1 MGEWLSGVFS
11 NPAVLSAIKVTFEMA
26 FASTLISAV
35 LGVAI
40 GLWLKN
46 HVFTGKKAVV
56 RINRTLLGVPPVV
69 IGLLVYLLT
78 MRGGPLGPLS
88 LLFTVRGM
96 VLAQVLIITPIIS
109 GMVFSYA
116 ESAVPAIR
124 AFARTMGADK
134 KQTDRLIISELRNE
148 IYFCIITG
156 FGRAI
161 SEVGSVMLVGGNI
174 KGHTRTM
181 TTMNSLLKSQGIYS
195 EGIGL
200 GVLLL
205 IMAFILQTLGDYV
218 RKEQIRDENYCAPE
232 ENRKNGSVH
241 RRSENRKRTGARACR
256 T

>member
-1 MGEWLSGVFS
+1 MEWLRGVFT

-26 FASTLISAV
+26 IASTLISAV

-40 GLWLKN
+40 GLWLQN
-46 HVFTGKKAVV
+46 HEFPGKKAVV
-56 RINRTLLGVPPVV
+56 RINRTLMGVPPVV
-69 IGLLVYLLT
+69 IGLLVYMLT
-78 MRGGPLGPLS
+78 MRGGPLGPLA
-88 LLFTVRGM
+88 LLFTVKGM
-96 VLAQVLIITPIIS
+96 VLAQILIITPIIS

-124 AFARTMGADK
+124 AFAKTMGADK

-181 TTMNSLLKSQGIYS
+181 TTMISLLKSQGIYS

-218 RKEQIRDENYCAPE
+218 RKEQIRDENY
-232 ENRKNGSVH
+232 
-241 RRSENRKRTGARACR
+241 
-256 T
+256 

>member
-1 MGEWLSGVFS
+1 
-11 NPAVLSAIKVTFEMA
+11 
-26 FASTLISAV
+26 V

-40 GLWLKN
+40 GLWLQN
-46 HVFTGKKAVV
+46 HDFTGKKAVV
-56 RINRTLLGVPPVV
+56 RINRTLMGVPPVV

-124 AFARTMGADK
+124 AFAKTMGANK
-134 KQTDRLIISELRNE
+134 GQTDRLILSELRNE

-181 TTMNSLLKSQGIYS
+181 TTMISLLKSQGIYS

-205 IMAFILQTLGDYV
+205 IMAFILQTMGDYV
-218 RKEQIRDENYCAPE
+218 RKEQIRDENY
-232 ENRKNGSVH
+232 
-241 RRSENRKRTGARACR
+241 
-256 T
+256 

>member
-1 MGEWLSGVFS
+1 MAWRNTDRLCSHLTQVLTTKMIEWLSGVFT

-26 FASTLISAV
+26 FASTLISAL

-40 GLWLKN
+40 GLWLQN
-46 HVFTGKKAVV
+46 HEFTGKRAVV
-56 RINRTLLGVPPVV
+56 RINRTLMGVPPVV

-88 LLFTVRGM
+88 LLFTVKGM

-124 AFARTMGADK
+124 AFAKTMGAGK

-181 TTMNSLLKSQGIYS
+181 TTMISLLKSQGIYS

-218 RKEQIRDENYCAPE
+218 RKEQIRDENY
-232 ENRKNGSVH
+232 
-241 RRSENRKRTGARACR
+241 
-256 T
+256 

>member
-1 MGEWLSGVFS
+1 MIEWLRGVFTD
-11 NPAVLSAIKVTFEMA
+11 PAVLSAIKVTFEMA
-26 FASTLISAV
+26 FASTLVSAV

-40 GLWLKN
+40 GLWLQN
-46 HVFTGKKAVV
+46 QEFAGKKVVV
-56 RINRTLLGVPPVV
+56 RINRTLMGVPPVV

-78 MRGGPLGPLS
+78 MRGGPLGPLA
-88 LLFTVRGM
+88 LLFTVKGM
-96 VLAQVLIITPIIS
+96 ILAQVLIITPIIS

-116 ESAVPAIR
+116 ESAVPAIK
-124 AFARTMGADK
+124 AFAKTMGADK
-134 KQTDRLIISELRNE
+134 KQTDRLILSELRNE

-181 TTMNSLLKSQGIYS
+181 TTMISLLKSQGIYS

-205 IMAFILQTLGDYV
+205 IMAFILQTLSDSV
-218 RKEQIRDENYCAPE
+218 RKEQIRDENY
-232 ENRKNGSVH
+232 
-241 RRSENRKRTGARACR
+241 
-256 T
+256 

>member
-1 MGEWLSGVFS
+1 MTEWLRGVFT
-11 NPAVLSAIKVTFEMA
+11 NPSVLSAIKVTFEMA

-35 LGVAI
+35 IGVAF
-40 GLWLKN
+40 GLWLQN
-46 HVFTGKKAVV
+46 HDFAGKKIVV
-56 RINRTLLGVPPVV
+56 RINRTLMGVPPVV
-69 IGLLVYLLT
+69 IGLLVYMLT
-78 MRGGPLGPLS
+78 MRGGPLGPLA
-88 LLFTVRGM
+88 LLFTVKGM

-124 AFARTMGADK
+124 AFAKTMGADK
-134 KQTDRLIISELRNE
+134 RQTDKLIISELRNE
-148 IYFCIITG
+148 IYFCVITG

-181 TTMNSLLKSQGIYS
+181 TTMISLLKSQGIYS

-205 IMAFILQTLGDYV
+205 LMAFILQTLSDHV
-218 RKEQIRDENYCAPE
+218 RKEQIRDENY
-232 ENRKNGSVH
+232 
-241 RRSENRKRTGARACR
+241 
-256 T
+256 

>member
-1 MGEWLSGVFS
+1 MEWLRGVFT

-35 LGVAI
+35 LGVAF
-40 GLWLKN
+40 GLWLQN
-46 HVFTGKKAVV
+46 HVFPGKKAVV
-56 RINRTLLGVPPVV
+56 RINRTLMGVPPVV
-69 IGLLVYLLT
+69 IGLLVYMLT
-78 MRGGPLGPLS
+78 MRGGPLGPLA
-88 LLFTVRGM
+88 LLFTVKGM
-96 VLAQVLIITPIIS
+96 ILAQVLIITPIIS

-124 AFARTMGADK
+124 AFAKTMGADK

-181 TTMNSLLKSQGIYS
+181 TTMISLLKSQGIYS

-205 IMAFILQTLGDYV
+205 LMAFILQTLGDYV
-218 RKEQIRDENYCAPE
+218 RKEQIRDENY
-232 ENRKNGSVH
+232 
-241 RRSENRKRTGARACR
+241 
-256 T
+256 

>member
-1 MGEWLSGVFS
+1 MIDWLRGVFT

-26 FASTLISAV
+26 FASTLISSV
-35 LGVAI
+35 IGVAF
-40 GLWLKN
+40 GLWLQS
-46 HVFTGKKAVV
+46 HEFAGKKVV
-56 RINRTLLGVPPVV
+56 IRINRTLMGAPPVV
-69 IGLLVYLLT
+69 IGLIVYLLT

-88 LLFTVRGM
+88 LLFTVGGM
-96 VLAQVLIITPIIS
+96 ILAQTLIITPIIS
-109 GMVFSYA
+109 GMVYSYA

-134 KQTDRLIISELRNE
+134 RQTDRLIISELRNE

-181 TTMNSLLKSQGIYS
+181 TTMISLLKSQGIYS

-200 GVLLL
+200 GLLLL
-205 IMAFILQTLGDYV
+205 IMAFILQSLADHV
-218 RKEQIRDENYCAPE
+218 RKEQIRDENY
-232 ENRKNGSVH
+232 
-241 RRSENRKRTGARACR
+241 
-256 T
+256 